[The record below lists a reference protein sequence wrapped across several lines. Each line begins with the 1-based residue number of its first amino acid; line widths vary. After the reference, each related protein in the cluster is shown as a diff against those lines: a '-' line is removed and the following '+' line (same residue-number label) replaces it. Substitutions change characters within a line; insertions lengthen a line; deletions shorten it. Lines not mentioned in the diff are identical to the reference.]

1 MFKKLSNLV
10 IFMKKSHHHHR
21 KADKILSNHLLI
33 SSLSSKSHN
42 EEYKNHDQR
51 IKLYVDELF
60 KRKLLPSRNVQYKS
74 MNELQQRVAT
84 ILERFDYGMY
94 KNNLNNEEFDQYES
108 TREKFH
114 LKSEEI
120 FEILST
126 QNDDDDKLLKYF
138 INNRCQL
145 YEKFLR
151 RLNRSQ
157 IRQRRKQDQHADD
170 GDDNLRSG
178 IWSDQNELA
187 YGLWHNCLFTKM
199 KRSSLSHLYDRRL
212 TSQAMYC
219 PSTPRV
225 LIDLDYAM
233 DQDFFH
239 TRKILN
245 DVRNL
250 LAVNKYH
257 HINPFRIEFVR
268 SSHHGLKNSRFDK
281 IVHTFM
287 SWWNDPKQYQYTI
300 HHVAKP
306 VNVLESDE
314 KLIYFTPNAK
324 IPLTMSE
331 LLDERNIFAIPCHN
345 SRSLRD
351 PVFNRINRLQ
361 YQKSSSQRIM
371 VRRLPTTEH
380 IVWNKFHG
388 VISWSLFLTILHD
401 IRHNQHD
408 DWNSVFKRYLLE
420 NELIKSDD
428 ELSREMQNRQ
438 QIQIKR
444 EKQIVNF
451 NQSINVK

>member
-1 MFKKLSNLV
+1 
-10 IFMKKSHHHHR
+10 MKKSHHHHR

-126 QNDDDDKLLKYF
+126 QNDDDDQLLKYF

-212 TSQAMYC
+212 TSQAMY
-219 PSTPRV
+219 
-225 LIDLDYAM
+225 L
-233 DQDFFH
+233 
-239 TRKILN
+239 
-245 DVRNL
+245 
-250 LAVNKYH
+250 
-257 HINPFRIEFVR
+257 
-268 SSHHGLKNSRFDK
+268 
-281 IVHTFM
+281 
-287 SWWNDPKQYQYTI
+287 
-300 HHVAKP
+300 
-306 VNVLESDE
+306 NVLESDE

-444 EKQIVNF
+444 EKQIVDF